1 MASHSIFLVC
11 RNLIQVYYR
20 YDRTQART
28 GPRGSKRRLEQRTG
42 IGLTMSEQ
50 LKWTEGLQQ
59 HASRDKAH
67 YVIHERSD
75 GKWDVAVYGMFTDE
89 PDAAEQWLGDYLL
102 ETQADAM
109 ELAQALADQRGR
121 FW

>member
-1 MASHSIFLVC
+1 MVALRREPGH
-11 RNLIQVYYR
+11 
-20 YDRTQART
+20 A
-28 GPRGSKRRLEQRTG
+28 GSKHRQLEQRIG
-42 IGLTMSEQ
+42 IVVTMSEQ

-59 HASRDKAH
+59 HASHDRAH

-75 GKWDVAVYGMFTDE
+75 GKWDVAVYCLFTDQ
-89 PDAAEQWLGDYLL
+89 PDATEKELLGNYLL
-102 ETQADAM
+102 ETRADAK

>member
-1 MASHSIFLVC
+1 MSE
-11 RNLIQVYYR
+11 
-20 YDRTQART
+20 
-28 GPRGSKRRLEQRTG
+28 RLE
-42 IGLTMSEQ
+42 
-50 LKWTEGLQQ
+50 WTERFENQL

-75 GKWDVAVYGMFTDE
+75 GKWDVAVYGIFTDE
-89 PDAAEQWLGDYLL
+89 PDTAEQWLGDYLL
-102 ETQADAM
+102 ETRADAR

>member
-1 MASHSIFLVC
+1 MGGTADWN
-11 RNLIQVYYR
+11 RADDER
-20 YDRTQART
+20 
-28 GPRGSKRRLEQRTG
+28 
-42 IGLTMSEQ
+42 EQ
-50 LKWTEGLQQ
+50 LKWTQGLEQ
-59 HASRDKAH
+59 HACRDKAH

-89 PDAAEQWLGDYLL
+89 PDATEQWLGDYLL
-102 ETQADAM
+102 ETRADAK

>member
-1 MASHSIFLVC
+1 MQA
-11 RNLIQVYYR
+11 RIQVYPR

-59 HASRDKAH
+59 HASRNKAH

>member
-1 MASHSIFLVC
+1 M
-11 RNLIQVYYR
+11 
-20 YDRTQART
+20 
-28 GPRGSKRRLEQRTG
+28 EQRTG

-50 LKWTEGLQQ
+50 LKWTEHLENEQ

-89 PDAAEQWLGDYLL
+89 PDTAGQWLGDYLL
-102 ETQADAM
+102 ETQADAK

-121 FW
+121 LS

>member
-1 MASHSIFLVC
+1 MVALRREPGH
-11 RNLIQVYYR
+11 
-20 YDRTQART
+20 A
-28 GPRGSKRRLEQRTG
+28 GSKHRQLEQRIG
-42 IGLTMSEQ
+42 IVVTMSEQ
-50 LKWTEGLQQ
+50 LKWTDGLQQ
-59 HASRDKAH
+59 HASHDRAH

>member
-1 MASHSIFLVC
+1 
-11 RNLIQVYYR
+11 
-20 YDRTQART
+20 
-28 GPRGSKRRLEQRTG
+28 
-42 IGLTMSEQ
+42 MSEQ

-59 HASRDKAH
+59 HASRNKAH

-102 ETQADAM
+102 ETQADAKQ
-109 ELAQALADQRGR
+109 LAQALADMRGR
-121 FW
+121 ARQALWAEGLDPDEAIVTF